1 MAEHVRMELL
11 DPRYREKRAA
21 LQAKERD
28 SNLLQEGDLVAANLK
43 KMTSFRSDIF
53 GDASSA
59 GQATLSQKLE
69 FEAEKQKQVAKSK
82 VIWDGHAGSVPLAQA
97 KMQSLA
103 EQHRSNPPPPQMPP
117 PPPMTGPMLPGKVW
131 FINLSVCLYAFI

>member
-43 KMTSFRSDIF
+43 KMTAFRSDIF
-53 GDASSA
+53 GA
-59 GQATLSQKLE
+59 GEAGEATLSQKLE

-103 EQHRSNPPPPQMPP
+103 EQNRLNQPYPPPPAPPVTGPMPP
-117 PPPMTGPMLPGKVW
+117 PPPGKV
-131 FINLSVCLYAFI
+131 